1 MTDKNDERRMI
12 RSNRAAFLAAGF
24 GLAAWAPMIP
34 YVQERFA
41 LNEQELGLLLLCIGL
56 GSLCAMP
63 IAGWAA
69 GRFGC
74 RILVYISMLF
84 VSLGLCAITLIHHL
98 YVMGVVLVIF
108 GMAAVML
115 DVVSNI
121 NAARVELITGRGIM
135 SGLHGL
141 YSVGGFLGSLGVTAL
156 LTLGVSLPAAGTTA
170 AVLLFLVVV
179 SGCRDLLDAKSGRTE
194 TEKEQGAAD
203 DGNARVRVLHPLVLL
218 VGILCFIMFMTEG
231 SMLDWSGIFLRTER
245 GVPVEQAGLGYA
257 AFAIAMTL
265 FRLTG
270 DKIVATLGRRRVLVS
285 GTGCIA
291 AGYVLAVTVPHPY
304 MALLGFF
311 LIGVGASNV
320 VPQLISYT
328 VTIEGT
334 SINAAVTIVNAIGFT
349 GILCGP
355 ALIGFLAHLLGL
367 HNVFL
372 LQACAVLCVGACCF
386 VLLRRK
392 KPSAPAAV
400 KSASAADGKG
410 K

>member
-1 MTDKNDERRMI
+1 MIDKNDERRMI

-24 GLAAWAPMIP
+24 GIAAWAPMIP
-34 YVQERFA
+34 YVQERFT
-41 LNEQELGLLLLCIGL
+41 LNEQELGLLLLCIGI
-56 GSLCAMP
+56 GSLCSMP
-63 IAGWAA
+63 IAGWVA

-74 RILVYISMLF
+74 RILVYTSMFF
-84 VSLGLCAITLIHHL
+84 VALGLCAITLINNL
-98 YVMGVVLVIF
+98 YVLGVVLVVF

-156 LTLGVSLPAAGTTA
+156 LTLGISLPVAGTTA
-170 AVLLFLVVV
+170 AILLFLIVV
-179 SGCRDLLDAKSGRTE
+179 SGCRYLLDAEGGKTE
-194 TEKEQGAAD
+194 AEKERSEGE
-203 DGNARVRVLHPLVLL
+203 GRKSNVRVLHPLVLL
-218 VGILCFIMFMTEG
+218 IGILCFIMFMTEG

-265 FRLTG
+265 LRLTG
-270 DKIVATLGRRRVLVS
+270 DKIVSTLGRRRVIVT
-285 GTGCIA
+285 GTCCIA
-291 AGYVLAVTVPHPY
+291 VGYVLAVTVPHPY

-355 ALIGFLAHLLGL
+355 AVIGFLAHHLGL

-372 LQACAVLCVGACCF
+372 IQACAVLCVGAACF
-386 VLLRRK
+386 VLLGHK
-392 KPSAPAAV
+392 KKAQAAAAV
-400 KSASAADGKG
+400 KPE
-410 K
+410 